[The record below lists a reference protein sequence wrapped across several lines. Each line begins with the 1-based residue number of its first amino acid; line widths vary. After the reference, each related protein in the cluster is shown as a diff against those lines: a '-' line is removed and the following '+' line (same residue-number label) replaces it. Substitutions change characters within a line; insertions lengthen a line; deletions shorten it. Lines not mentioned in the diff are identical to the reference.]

1 MSRSKLRGRDVVFLL
16 NKYRERRATMRFNEI
31 VSADDQLALW
41 RLISDNVWSAVLA
54 QAKEQERLKAQA
66 AATPKPKRIKPKKI
80 VPKKPPAPK
89 PKPPAPKPPPPKSP
103 GPQQARVVTPNR
115 PPPLPSSQPVLRPTH
130 SKQLQPG
137 RCLWIAATSDG
148 VKPGQLATIN
158 RRKTRKRGVLAPN
171 MAVFKIFG
179 HGDDRH
185 SKNGFCIPTGKV
197 CWLYWVFIKSG
208 ILQRVKQAL
217 HG

>member
-1 MSRSKLRGRDVVFLL
+1 
-16 NKYRERRATMRFNEI
+16 MRFNEI

-103 GPQQARVVTPNR
+103 VPQQARMVTPSR
-115 PPPLPSSQPVLRPTH
+115 PPPLPTSQPVLRPMH
-130 SKQLQPG
+130 ASSFSQADAYGLQQKTMG
-137 RCLWIAATSDG
+137 
-148 VKPGQLATIN
+148 PGQASMP
-158 RRKTRKRGVLAPN
+158 R
-171 MAVFKIFG
+171 
-179 HGDDRH
+179 
-185 SKNGFCIPTGKV
+185 
-197 CWLYWVFIKSG
+197 
-208 ILQRVKQAL
+208 
-217 HG
+217 